1 MRQQPPED
9 PRQERE
15 EREENEE
22 RMAYM
27 QREMDEMRV
36 LVRQLIGTNA
46 VENVLINGF
55 SKLSAQLEPL
65 AELTPPRRTPMDPK
79 DAARLAH
86 VRAELK
92 RPSWIG
98 TGSLEPPH
106 PSWSTP

>member
-1 MRQQPPED
+1 MRQQPPDE
-9 PRQERE
+9 PGE
-15 EREENEE
+15 ESQQHLADMR
-22 RMAYM
+22 
-27 QREMDEMRV
+27 REMEEMRV

-55 SKLSAQLEPL
+55 CKLSAQLEPL

-79 DAARLAH
+79 DMARLAH

-92 RPSWIG
+92 RPTWIG
-98 TGSLEPPH
+98 TGSLETPH

>member
-36 LVRQLIGTNA
+36 LVRQ
-46 VENVLINGF
+46 LINGF